1 MTDSFFSFFDNLIRA
16 RRDAS
21 HDKRADTS
29 SIMRNVVRNVL
40 LSFGLGVV
48 CFCGGCAGSRAPET
62 STPRD
67 ATAAAPVVLEFP
79 ADQATQTRQAFA
91 ALLRAQGITDSSAQ
105 PTLFP
110 ITNTL
115 AALPALN
122 GNVRLPRITPDDE
135 SVSNAEAERE
145 ALRRFVNANATL
157 LGISPD
163 QVSLVEVTSQPDGQR
178 QARYEQKPFLF
189 PLRGYGDVRVTFST
203 DGRVT
208 GLSSNALP
216 QAAQVAAQI
225 AAGARN
231 LITAD
236 QARERFAT
244 LTARS
249 ADSITPRGIVVFP
262 LPRLGT
268 TTVAALELRLAW
280 EMESGGQ
287 VFYLDARNGDEVLE
301 FPPEVLD
308 VPLNVPAMK

>member
-1 MTDSFFSFFDNLIRA
+1 MMDDSLFSSFDNLIHA
-16 RRDAS
+16 A
-21 HDKRADTS
+21 HDTSRNKRADAS
-29 SIMRNVVRNVL
+29 SIMRNVV

-48 CFCGGCAGSRAPET
+48 CVCAACAGSRAPET
-62 STPRD
+62 SAPRD
-67 ATAAAPVVLEFP
+67 ATPAAPVTLEFP
-79 ADQATQTRQAFA
+79 ADQATQTRQAFT

-122 GNVRLPRITPDDE
+122 GNVRLPRITPDNE
-135 SVSNAEAERE
+135 SVSTAEAERE
-145 ALRRFVNANATL
+145 ALRRFVNANVTL
-157 LGISPD
+157 LGIIPD
-163 QVSLVEVTSQPDGQR
+163 RVSLVEITSQPDGQR

-189 PLRGYGDVRVTFST
+189 PLRGYGDVRVTFTT

-208 GLSSNALP
+208 RLSSTALP

-225 AAGARN
+225 AATARN

-280 EMESGGQ
+280 EIESGGQ
-287 VFYLDARNGDEVLE
+287 VFYLDARDGDEVL
-301 FPPEVLD
+301 D
-308 VPLNVPAMK
+308 IPAVV